1 MTFLVE
7 LPKTNTYLVALPA
20 KHVHIIRTQLQ
31 ARLHYLEDDLQFYK
45 EMIGIHWKNSDK
57 DKPET
62 KVQFANLN
70 HCKTRARVIRKELKL
85 IRETLKVLK

>member
-45 EMIGIHWKNSDK
+45 EMIGTYWKRSDK
-57 DKPET
+57 DNPNT
-62 KVQFANLN
+62 ATYFANLN
-70 HCKTRARVIRKELKL
+70 HCKNRARKVRKELKL
-85 IRETLKVLK
+85 IRETLKALK